1 MAEEKTSTLV
11 RVVALG
17 LVLMLALG
25 AAGVHAASTVIADMV
40 RRAPDVAL
48 AAPAPTALAEDA
60 FTRPL
65 PALPAARSESVTVAY
80 ASELAGVGGG
90 HVAEAQVAFDNAW
103 LIDGSRSYNN
113 DLAATCAALS
123 AAVNAQ
129 SSYGAPG
136 GRAYAVEALGALGF
150 CDVDVSAY
158 EGRSRVVDEVANA
171 LSGSTDVAAYALARK
186 ELVASDGR
194 VAGDV
199 VLVGVRGTYGSEWLS
214 NFNCALGPDAG
225 EADHRGFARAADEA
239 RSALGAY
246 LERHG
251 LDQRTTHVLLF
262 GHSRGGAV
270 VNLLAADLIDE
281 GSYAGVHAYTF
292 AAPNSTRSP
301 ERANKAYAGIFNV
314 VNPADAV
321 PSLPLAAWGYGAY
334 GMTVELPAREHVA
347 YRAAYNHMS
356 AARSALTRCEVV
368 GDRRESPLPADVLE
382 ACASALARVSE
393 GSGGA
398 AALAQAAGALASIDV
413 TSALTAHSPDTYL
426 AWLQTANP
434 ATFTFKTR

>member
-25 AAGVHAASTVIADMV
+25 AAGAHAASAVIADMV
-40 RRAPDVAL
+40 RRAPDAAL
-48 AAPAPTALAEDA
+48 AAPAPTALAQDA
-60 FTRPL
+60 FTRSLAVSSAERPE
-65 PALPAARSESVTVAY
+65 PATVAY

-90 HVAEAQVAFDNAW
+90 QVAEAQVAFDDAW
-103 LIDGSRSYNN
+103 LIGGSRAYNN

-150 CDVDVSAY
+150 RDVDVSAY
-158 EGRSRVVDEVANA
+158 EGRSRVADEVANM
-171 LSGSTDVAAYALARK
+171 LTGSTDVAAYAIARK
-186 ELVASDGR
+186 ELVAADGR
-194 VAGDV
+194 ASGDV

-214 NFNCALGPDAG
+214 NFNCALGPEAG

-246 LERHG
+246 LERFG
-251 LDQRTTHVLLF
+251 LDPRTTHVLLC

-270 VNLLAADLIDE
+270 ANLLAADLIDE

-292 AAPNSTRSP
+292 AAPNSTRAP
-301 ERANKAYAGIFNV
+301 ERAGGAYAGIFNV
-314 VNPADAV
+314 ANPADAV

-334 GMTVELPAREHVA
+334 GTTVELPAREHVA
-347 YRAAYNHMS
+347 YRAAYNRMS
-356 AARSALTRCEVV
+356 AARSAITRCEVV
-368 GDRRESPLPADVLE
+368 GDRRQSPLPADALE
-382 ACASALARVSE
+382 ACAAALARASE

-398 AALAQAAGALASIDV
+398 LAQAAGELASIDV